1 MTRIRLGAM
10 GDEGRGKTRQNREEQ
25 ENGTRQ
31 GEERYRGKRRGRGE
45 AKMGTERQRKRSSDD
60 SRGSRGEVFDAM
72 FFSSFTTNDP
82 SLDRAQL

>member
-1 MTRIRLGAM
+1 MTRIRLEAM

-60 SRGSRGEVFDAM
+60 SRGSRGEKVFSM
-72 FFSSFTTNDP
+72 PCFSPRSLLTT
-82 SLDRAQL
+82 RH